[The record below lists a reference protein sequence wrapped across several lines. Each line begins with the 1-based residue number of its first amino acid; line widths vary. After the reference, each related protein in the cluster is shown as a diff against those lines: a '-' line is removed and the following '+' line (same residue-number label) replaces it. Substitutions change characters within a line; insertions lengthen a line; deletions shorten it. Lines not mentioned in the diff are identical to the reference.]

1 MKCDEKYMSGQQVF
15 RATVVVL
22 LTLVIAY
29 MLITNVQILVTLVIA
44 IIIASALRPAAAALN
59 RIGLSEGLSITLVYL
74 SLAISIILMLA
85 LVISPVAQQFANY
98 LDNENLFANRVIEAE
113 QWIETTLSQVTGS
126 TVTLMDPDGEAAFR
140 QTITDGIE
148 QVRVAAPS
156 TLGVIG
162 GALGNAVLAFVMG
175 IYWLT
180 SRDNSVIFLSG
191 LFPRHRR
198 EQFVSLFTEIETT
211 LGSYMRGAVLVATFV
226 GFANFI
232 VLAIFGVP
240 NAGVL
245 AFIIGAT
252 SLLPVIGGFIGAGVA
267 TILALLGTPLHGLIV
282 LGTFVAVQQLEMH
295 IVTPRVMSRRV
306 GIDPLLVII
315 AVFVGFATYGTTGAI
330 IAVPVAGTL
339 AVLFQRLY
347 VEPRHHEFEYKI
359 VDGGV
364 LIEVPQVIPPKPVE
378 NEPLLDT
385 HPKPAPTILTP

>member
-1 MKCDEKYMSGQQVF
+1 MTGQQVF
-15 RATVVVL
+15 RATVIVL
-22 LTLVIAY
+22 LTLVVAY

-44 IIIASALRPAAAALN
+44 IIIASALRPAAAGLN
-59 RIGLSEGLSITLVYL
+59 RIGLSAGLSITLVYL
-74 SLAISIILMLA
+74 GVALFVVLMLA
-85 LVISPVAQQFANY
+85 LVVSPVAQQFANY
-98 LDNENLFANRVIEAE
+98 LQREDLFATRVIAAE
-113 QWIETTLSQVTGS
+113 QWIERTLTQVTGQ
-126 TVTLMDPDGEAAFR
+126 TVTLMDADAEADLR
-140 QTITDGIE
+140 QTIYDGIE
-148 QVRVAAPS
+148 QVRLSAPS

-162 GALGNAVLAFVMG
+162 GALGGAVLVFVMG
-175 IYWLT
+175 VYWLT

-198 EQFVSLFTEIETT
+198 EQFVSIFTEIETT

-226 GFANFI
+226 GVANFV

-240 NAGVL
+240 SAGVL
-245 AFIIGAT
+245 AFIIGVT
-252 SLLPVIGGFIGAGVA
+252 TLLPVIGGFIGAGVA

-295 IVTPRVMSRRV
+295 VVTPRVMSKRV

-330 IAVPVAGTL
+330 IAVPIAGTL

-364 LIEVPQVIPPKPVE
+364 LIEVPTATPVPAE
-378 NEPLLDT
+378 SEPLVEA
-385 HPKPAPTILTP
+385 HPKPGPTILTQP